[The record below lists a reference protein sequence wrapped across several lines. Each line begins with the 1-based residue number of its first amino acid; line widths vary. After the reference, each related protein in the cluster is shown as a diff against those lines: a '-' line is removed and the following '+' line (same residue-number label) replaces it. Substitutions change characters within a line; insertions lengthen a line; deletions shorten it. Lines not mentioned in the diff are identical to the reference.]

1 MTKSRKTRSPRT
13 SYYAYRAFIF
23 LTLVGA
29 AFFGIRALAPANDA
43 QCEQSWLYTVTSGW
57 VDCFGT
63 NSRAVHPLSDN
74 ADEEKTIWNPL
85 AKSWLTEEQVD
96 LLKLAYDIGY
106 QDGGEQHASL
116 LQSTLLQE
124 SIAGQLGRV
133 GHRAAPVGKR
143 SYGVMQI
150 KVTAALDMLEE
161 HPQLGVSRT
170 DEDLIVRLMTDD
182 EFNIRIASKFLL
194 YLRDKTNS
202 DAEALVAYNMGLRAS
217 KRFEAHEELR
227 YVKSINR
234 YFETVVVP
242 FNRKY
247 LGQESRM
254 IFPV

>member
-1 MTKSRKTRSPRT
+1 M
-13 SYYAYRAFIF
+13 
-23 LTLVGA
+23 TLVGA
-29 AFFGIRALAPANDA
+29 AFFGIRAVAPANDA
-43 QCEQSWLYTVTSGW
+43 QCEQSWLYTATSGM
-57 VDCFGT
+57 VGCFGSD
-63 NSRAVHPLSDN
+63 SRAVQPISDN
-74 ADEEKTIWNPL
+74 ADGKKTIWNPL

-96 LLKLAYDIGY
+96 LLKLTYDIGY

-150 KVTAALDMLEE
+150 KVTAALDVLEE
-161 HPQLGVSRT
+161 YPQLGVSRT

-227 YVKSINR
+227 YVKSVNR

>member
-1 MTKSRKTRSPRT
+1 M
-13 SYYAYRAFIF
+13 
-23 LTLVGA
+23 TLVGA
-29 AFFGIRALAPANDA
+29 AFFGIRAVAPANDA
-43 QCEQSWLYTVTSGW
+43 QCEQSWLYTATSGM
-57 VDCFGT
+57 VGCFGAD
-63 NSRAVHPLSDN
+63 SRAVQPISDN
-74 ADEEKTIWNPL
+74 ADGKKTIWNPL

-96 LLKLAYDIGY
+96 LLKLTYDIGY

-150 KVTAALDMLEE
+150 KVTAALDVLEE
-161 HPQLGVSRT
+161 YPQLGVSRT

-227 YVKSINR
+227 YVKSVNR